1 MTDIPQN
8 VLDRI
13 RKCLA
18 LAASPNPG
26 EAETAMAHARKL
38 MEKYGI
44 EKADLELSE
53 IGETEDIKASHL
65 NSAWMASL
73 IHTVDDLLGTSTIAW
88 TTTDPWTGR
97 NSTRKVRIYGPKAKL
112 ELAEYLFTVLRRQI
126 LKDRRS
132 YFKELVEGKD
142 TWWYDTPQKTA
153 LADAFCQQWIDTV
166 EDRIR
171 HLFVTRSPI
180 VEEYKQRYVKGLRT
194 YTTHNK
200 SHFLTTDEDIENA
213 QNQGKAFGEN
223 ADIFLAMGKYKD
235 AEAVGLSRL
244 SLNHKK

>member
-8 VLDRI
+8 ILERI

-53 IGETEDIKASHL
+53 IGETESIKASHL
-65 NSAWMASL
+65 SSAWMTSL
-73 IHTVDDLLGTSTIAW
+73 THTVDDLLGTSTVVW

-97 NSTRKVRIYGPKAKL
+97 NSTRTIRIYGPKAKL

-126 LKDRRS
+126 LTDRRS
-132 YFKELVEGKD
+132 YFTELAESNE

-153 LADAFCQQWIDTV
+153 LADSFCQQWIDTV
-166 EDRIR
+166 KERIR
-171 HLFVTRSPI
+171 HLFVTRAPI
-180 VEEYKQRYVKGLRT
+180 VDEYTKRNIKGLHS
-194 YTTHNK
+194 YTAHNK
-200 SHFLTTDEDIENA
+200 SHYLTSDDDIENA
-213 QNQGKAFGEN
+213 KQQGKAFGEN
-223 ADIFLAMGKYKD
+223 ADIFLAMGKHKD

-244 SLNHKK
+244 SLGHDK

>member
-44 EKADLELSE
+44 EKSDLELSE

-65 NSAWMASL
+65 NSAWMSSL
-73 IHTVDDLLGTSTIAW
+73 IRTADDLLGTSTVAW
-88 TTTDPWTGR
+88 TITDPWTGR

-132 YFKELVEGKD
+132 YFKELAEGKD
-142 TWWYDTPQKTA
+142 TW
-153 LADAFCQQWIDTV
+153 
-166 EDRIR
+166 
-171 HLFVTRSPI
+171 
-180 VEEYKQRYVKGLRT
+180 
-194 YTTHNK
+194 
-200 SHFLTTDEDIENA
+200 
-213 QNQGKAFGEN
+213 
-223 ADIFLAMGKYKD
+223 
-235 AEAVGLSRL
+235 
-244 SLNHKK
+244 